1 MNMTNDNPEL
11 QTFYAIAKFALA
23 QERTTE
29 PLTLL
34 GLLEHSELGGQATAE
49 QLDALASALEG
60 ERVPMSREVQRRLD
74 WRTFGQEPIA
84 VFENMDDAVAAERDL
99 NASRDSL
106 TTFVRVVEINFINF
120 DGDYN
125 Q

>member
-1 MNMTNDNPEL
+1 MNMINENPEL
-11 QTFYAIAKFALA
+11 QTFYAIALFSLA
-23 QERTTE
+23 QERTPE

-49 QLDALASALEG
+49 QVDALASALGG

-74 WRTFGQEPIA
+74 WRNFGQEPIA
-84 VFENMDDAVAAERDL
+84 VFSNIDDAIAAERDL
-99 NASRDSL
+99 NASRDSM
-106 TTFVRVVEINFINF
+106 TTFFRVVEINFINF
-120 DGDYN
+120 DEDYN

>member
-1 MNMTNDNPEL
+1 MNMTYDNQEL
-11 QTFYAIAKFALA
+11 KTFYAIAKFALA
-23 QERTTE
+23 QEQIPE

-60 ERVPMSREVQRRLD
+60 ERVPMCCEVQRQLD
-74 WRTFGQEPIA
+74 WRSFGEEPIA
-84 VFENMDDAVAAERDL
+84 VFENMGDAVAAERDL
-99 NASRDSL
+99 NASRDSM
-106 TTFVRVVEINFINF
+106 TTFFRVVEINFVNF
-120 DGDYN
+120 DGDYD